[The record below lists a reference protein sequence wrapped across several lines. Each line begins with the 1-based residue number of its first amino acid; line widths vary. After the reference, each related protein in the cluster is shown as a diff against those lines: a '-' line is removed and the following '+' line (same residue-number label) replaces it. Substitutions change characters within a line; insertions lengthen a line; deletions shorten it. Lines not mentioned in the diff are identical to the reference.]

1 MARSIALLC
10 PVTGRSV
17 RWFSSSD
24 KVSRAVAHGEP
35 SDAWAVECPACGRVH
50 LVNVEA
56 ANVAGGKYAP
66 STAGFVQGMRR

>member
-24 KVSRAVAHGEP
+24 KVSPAIAQGEP
-35 SDAWAVECPACGRVH
+35 NDAWAAMCPACGQVH
-50 LVNVEA
+50 LVNVET
-56 ANVAGGKYAP
+56 ANLAGGEHVP